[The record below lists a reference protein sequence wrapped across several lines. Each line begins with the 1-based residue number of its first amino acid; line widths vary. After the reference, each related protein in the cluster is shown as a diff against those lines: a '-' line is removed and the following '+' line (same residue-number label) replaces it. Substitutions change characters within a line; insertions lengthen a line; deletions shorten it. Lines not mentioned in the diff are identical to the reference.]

1 MCRTNCFPKKG
12 DIITLS
18 QGAISVLIIRRC
30 ILLISSVSPLSRFS
44 GLGLKEPH
52 TRGLGPAPG

>member
-1 MCRTNCFPKKG
+1 MCTTNGFPKKG

-44 GLGLKEPH
+44 GLEERSD
-52 TRGLGPAPG
+52 RGLGPVLG